1 MKLFQLALVAIVTF
15 FTFKASA
22 QKGNEVNHFS
32 MDTLKYEKMMDKVER
47 KYAYGSMGMIAYFK
61 LEKGA
66 HIPKHKHPN
75 EQITHILEGKVK
87 VAINGV
93 EYIVKKGDVLII
105 PPNIEHEFWAL
116 EDTLDMD
123 MFAPLRMDWLN
134 KTETYFGDKK

>member
-1 MKLFQLALVAIVTF
+1 
-15 FTFKASA
+15 
-22 QKGNEVNHFS
+22 
-32 MDTLKYEKMMDKVER
+32 MDKVER

-93 EYIVKKGDVLII
+93 EYIVKKG
-105 PPNIEHEFWAL
+105 
-116 EDTLDMD
+116 
-123 MFAPLRMDWLN
+123 MF
-134 KTETYFGDKK
+134 

>member
-1 MKLFQLALVAIVTF
+1 MNKTTIIGIALFLIVWGAT
-15 FTFKASA
+15 A

-47 KYAYGSMGMIAYFK
+47 KYAYGSGGMIAYLK

-66 HIPKHKHPN
+66 HIQQHQHPN

-87 VAINGV
+87 VKINDK

-105 PPNIEHEFWAL
+105 PPNVPHEFWAL
-116 EDTLDMD
+116 ENTLDLD
-123 MFAPLRMDWLN
+123 IFTPIRMDWIN
-134 KTETYFGDKK
+134 KTENYLTPKK